1 MDSPILPA
9 AQRGLSLTVLAVLV
23 AALVAATGVVVWLYL
38 DAAMVVVPLPAIPSQ
53 EAPLEIVVPVSE
65 GVTHLLH
72 ETAPVP
78 GLRGS

>member
-23 AALVAATGVVVWLYL
+23 AALVAGTGVFVWLYL
-38 DAAMVVVPLPAIPSQ
+38 DAAVVVVPLPAVPDR
-53 EAPLEIVVPVSE
+53 APLEIVVPVSE

-72 ETAPVP
+72 ETAPVTE
-78 GLRGS
+78 LRGS